1 MVARQTQEQQQGQVQ
16 TTKRIKRVRTT
27 VTLGEKLIISIV
39 AITVFVIL
47 SVIVHNFAT
56 LYSVNKEVQQLETVI
71 AQQQEVNEGLH
82 LQVLELSEPDRI
94 LSIAKELGMVL
105 DDNKVKVVQN

>member
-1 MVARQTQEQQQGQVQ
+1 MVARKIQEQHQSQVQ
-16 TTKRIKRVRTT
+16 TTKRIKRMRSS
-27 VTLGEKLIISIV
+27 VTLGEKLIMSIV

-71 AQQQEVNEGLH
+71 AQQQEVNDGLH